1 MSDLFD
7 EPDDATPLEPEERE
21 GLLPTWITYRSELN
35 QAEQANIAA
44 GATWARRDRHQDIL
58 TEAYLRK
65 LHEKMFGEVWTWAGD
80 FRRAERNI
88 GIDPVR
94 IPVELRT
101 ALDDARYWFEHETY
115 SPDELAYKLAGD
127 FERDKLLASQAERFP
142 RTCRFCHGADGV
154 APGDHHP
161 NLAGQKDKYLRSQL
175 ISFIFM
181 QRQSHIMNRTLVDF
195 EKEKPLYSEQ
205 EVADLAFYFS
215 SLGPAGDGK
224 GEQAGSKPH

>member
-35 QAEQANIAA
+35 QAEQANITA

-88 GIDPVR
+88 GIDPAR

-101 ALDDARYWFEHETY
+101 ALDDARYWVEHEAY
-115 SPDELAYKLAGD
+115 SPDELAVRMHHHLVAIHPFPNGNGRVARLMADLLVARLGGEPFTWGRGSLADVG
-127 FERDKLLASQAERFP
+127 QV
-142 RTCRFCHGADGV
+142 RTRYIEALRAADRHDV
-154 APGDHHP
+154 A
-161 NLAGQKDKYLRSQL
+161 QL
-175 ISFIFM
+175 IEFARS
-181 QRQSHIMNRTLVDF
+181 
-195 EKEKPLYSEQ
+195 
-205 EVADLAFYFS
+205 
-215 SLGPAGDGK
+215 
-224 GEQAGSKPH
+224 

>member
-1 MSDLFD
+1 MKKVVLLLFVALMTSVALSGHAAEEVVAPEVEKSEMASED
-7 EPDDATPLEPEERE
+7 E
-21 GLLPTWITYRSELN
+21 GK
-35 QAEQANIAA
+35 
-44 GATWARRDRHQDIL
+44 
-58 TEAYLRK
+58 AYFDYK
-65 LHEKMFGEVWTWAGD
+65 LAF
-80 FRRAERNI
+80 
-88 GIDPVR
+88 
-94 IPVELRT
+94 
-101 ALDDARYWFEHETY
+101 
-115 SPDELAYKLAGD
+115 SLAGD
-127 FERDKLLASQAERFP
+127 FERGKQLATQAERFP

-215 SLGPAGDGK
+215 SLDPAGDGK
-224 GEQAGSKPH
+224 GEQAVSKPL